1 VSSEVPEPR
10 FVRERSESVRRALTV
25 AHRAHEGQLR
35 KGDGSP
41 FIGHPIRVAA
51 LLEADGFDD
60 PVVAAALLH
69 DVVEDTELDV
79 GDVVEEFTAEVGE
92 LVDALTEDERIEDY
106 VERKDAHRDQVAAAG
121 ERAAAIYVADK
132 LANLRDMRALYAE
145 VGERAAE
152 RFTAPSLDVRVEAWR
167 RDCEMASAVA
177 PDLPLVESLRAELDA
192 FEAER
197 NARRAGR
204 ARVCAG

>member
-69 DVVEDTELDV
+69 
-79 GDVVEEFTAEVGE
+79 DVVEEFTAEVGE